1 MDNLCVMGTLQRI
14 RAFTITN
21 GAVFGISAMI
31 HFYRLPFIVST
42 LVRNLSFLF
51 LISTSAYFKPA
62 IGGTTRDKGPGML
75 DMPRFMLYFI
85 TSLGIQSFT
94 EAVCTKAFVSS
105 SVLHHEYTSF
115 IDSFIAR
122 FIDSFIAAIVI
133 ILEFVLKSFAYEVV
147 FDFFHYW
154 MHRSFHRI
162 PALYKFHKLHHSFL
176 TPTALCTFCQHPLD
190 LILTNSVPSIIALAI
205 VFSAI
210 PLSSFEYTLL
220 LSYQTFV
227 EIAGH
232 AGVETHASSFPQ
244 CRAIPDILGI
254 SLRSNDH
261 DLHHSNLSVRS
272 CNFSKRFILWDKVF
286 GTYINKVQKNHD
298 TKII

>member
-1 MDNLCVMGTLQRI
+1 MGTLRRI

-21 GAVFGISAMI
+21 GAVFVISAII
-31 HFYRLPFIVST
+31 HFYRVPFIVST

-62 IGGTTRDKGPGML
+62 IGGTNRDKGPGIL
-75 DMPRFMLYFI
+75 DMPRFILYFI

-94 EAVCTKAFVSS
+94 EAACAKAFVSS
-105 SVLHHEYTSF
+105 PVLHHEYTSF
-115 IDSFIAR
+115 IACFIAP
-122 FIDSFIAAIVI
+122 IVI
-133 ILEFVLKSFAYEVV
+133 ILHFVLKSFAYEVV

-154 MHRSFHRI
+154 IHRSLHRI
-162 PALYKFHKLHHSFL
+162 PELYQFHKLHHRFFK
-176 TPTALCTFCQHPLD
+176 PTAVCTFCQHPLD
-190 LILTNSVPSIIALAI
+190 LILTNSVPSITALAI

-210 PLSSFEYTLL
+210 PLCSFEYTLL

-232 AGVETHASSFPQ
+232 AGVETRASSFPQ

-261 DLHHSNLSVRS
+261 DLHHSNVSVRS
-272 CNFSKRFILWDKVF
+272 CNFSKRFILWDRVF
-286 GTYINKVQKNHD
+286 GTYINKVQKNND